1 MGTLSGMSTLSHKLK
16 SHPWLSSHSGPK
28 LFLRVLAVH
37 AFLSSLCLFR
47 CSSLGLCVSFILN
60 ISSLLFSFLFLVFS
74 ILLIFFLLLQL
85 YRYSVFTTYALNIT
99 PNFKLLMNFFVHKT
113 WTEKS
118 GVYKFVLKQDQECE
132 LPINRGASLQCY
144 MQLPRTLKCLWRGL
158 GLGRWRTDF
167 NVICGFS
174 LWHPLTALK
183 CCSLYQNG
191 GGLFDWLS
199 VQTIL
204 QKMLLF
210 VCTQDN
216 AKIMH

>member
-1 MGTLSGMSTLSHKLK
+1 MLVPLFFSWFVCIIYSEYFITLV
-16 SHPWLSSHSGPK
+16 
-28 LFLRVLAVH
+28 F
-37 AFLSSLCLFR
+37 
-47 CSSLGLCVSFILN
+47 
-60 ISSLLFSFLFLVFS
+60 FLVFS

-183 CCSLYQNG
+183 CCSPYQNG
-191 GGLFDWLS
+191 GLAIWLIICTNHTSENVVVRMHTRYSDNTGNTGILPVFDELDLFHPWPLVNTVTKQAS
-199 VQTIL
+199 
-204 QKMLLF
+204 
-210 VCTQDN
+210 
-216 AKIMH
+216 A